1 MKENRDDHDAQRR
14 KDDSAT
20 GNNWEEDLKKK
31 KRLENLRKDE
41 EIKEES
47 KY

>member
-1 MKENRDDHDAQRR
+1 MIMMHKEEKMTAQLAITEKRI
-14 KDDSAT
+14 
-20 GNNWEEDLKKK
+20 LKK